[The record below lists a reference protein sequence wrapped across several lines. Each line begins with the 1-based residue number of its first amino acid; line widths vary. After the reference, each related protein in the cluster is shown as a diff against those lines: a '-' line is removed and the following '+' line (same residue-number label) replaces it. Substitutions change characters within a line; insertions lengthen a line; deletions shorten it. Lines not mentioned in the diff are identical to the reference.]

1 MLDRI
6 KRFIKNR
13 KLETLKPF
21 GKNLPEKSLKI
32 TLCGNDTEA
41 TSAFVDQFFEIES
54 VQIVLGN
61 ILNLDTTALVSPANS
76 FGEMSGGLD
85 KAIDNFYD
93 QRAQKSAMTLVQE
106 KYFGELPVGNA
117 EILSMATDTFPYL
130 ILAPTMR
137 IPGKLPADSINAY
150 LAMRATLISILEFN
164 RFKPGGI
171 TSVAIPSF
179 CTGVG
184 GMHFIESA
192 KQMKTAYEMII
203 LNKYKDVIHPSL
215 APYCL

>member
-1 MLDRI
+1 MLSKI

-13 KLETLKPF
+13 KLEILKPF

-32 TLCGNDTEA
+32 ILCGNDTEA
-41 TSAFVDQFFEIES
+41 TSAFVDQFFEIAC

-61 ILNLDTTALVSPANS
+61 ILDLDTTALVSPANS

-93 QRAQKSAMTLVQE
+93 QRAQKTAMKMIQE

-117 EILSMATDTFPYL
+117 EILSMATEIFPYL

-137 IPGKLPADSINAY
+137 IPGKLPNDSINAY
-150 LAMRATLISILEFN
+150 LAMRAALISIEEFN

-171 TSVAIPSF
+171 SSVAIPSF

-184 GMHFIESA
+184 GMQYIESA
-192 KQMKTAYEMII
+192 KQMRTAFEMIVMKKHKEV
-203 LNKYKDVIHPSL
+203 LHPSL
-215 APYCL
+215 APYSF